1 MTRAGFLWAKLTGD
15 EGRLIRLSATP
26 ETLLAEL
33 EGRSV
38 ALVGN
43 ARSLAERREG
53 AEIDWADLVIR
64 LNAAPLPSPE
74 SHGTRTDW
82 MAVSVPVDEAVI
94 AARAPRRVL
103 WMTPK
108 RKRLPW
114 RIAGRP
120 GFVLAPAEWNA
131 RLAAELDARPTT
143 GLMVIDLLA
152 RSGARAVRLHGFDF
166 FASLSLSG
174 GRAAKDV
181 PHDFGAERAWVER
194 LVDRDG
200 RFKLAG

>member
-1 MTRAGFLWAKLTGD
+1 MNRVGFLWAKLAGN
-15 EGRLIRLSATP
+15 EAALMRLSASP

-43 ARSLAERREG
+43 ARSLSERTEG
-53 AEIDWADLVIR
+53 AAIDGADLVIR
-64 LNAAPLPSPE
+64 LNAAPLPSPV

-82 MAVSVPVDEAVI
+82 MAVSVPVEAEVV
-94 AARAPRRVL
+94 AARRPRRVL

-114 RIAGRP
+114 RIATRP
-120 GFVLAPAEWNA
+120 GFALAPEEWNA
-131 RLAAELDARPTT
+131 RLAGELGARPTT
-143 GLMVIDLLA
+143 GLMAIDLLA
-152 RSGARAVRLHGFDF
+152 RSSARAVMLHGFDF

-181 PHDFGAERAWVER
+181 PHDFPAERAWVER
-194 LVDRDG
+194 LVERDQ
-200 RFKLAG
+200 RFRVAG

>member
-1 MTRAGFLWAKLTGD
+1 MTRVGFLWAKLRGD
-15 EGRLIRLSATP
+15 ESALMRLSAAP
-26 ETLLAEL
+26 EALMAEL
-33 EGRSV
+33 EGRRV

-43 ARSLAERREG
+43 ARSLSERREG
-53 AEIDWADLVIR
+53 AAIDGADLVIR
-64 LNAAPLPSPE
+64 LNAAPLPSPA

-82 MAVSVPVDEAVI
+82 MAVSVPVDDAVI
-94 AARAPRRVL
+94 GARGPRRVL

-114 RIAGRP
+114 RIARRP
-120 GFVLAPAEWNA
+120 GFALAPAGWNA
-131 RLAAELDARPTT
+131 RLARELGARPTT

-152 RSGARAVRLHGFDF
+152 RSGAQGVRLHGFDF

-181 PHDFGAERAWVER
+181 PHDFGAEKAWVER
-194 LVDRDG
+194 LVERDG
-200 RFKLAG
+200 RFSL

>member
-1 MTRAGFLWAKLTGD
+1 MTRLGFWIARAMGD
-15 EGRLIRLSATP
+15 EARLMQLSVPPDA
-26 ETLLAEL
+26 LRAEL
-33 EGRSV
+33 SGRRV

-43 ARSLAERREG
+43 ARSLAERSEG
-53 AEIDWADLVIR
+53 EEIDRADLVIR
-64 LNAAPLPSPE
+64 LNAAPLPSPG

-82 MAVSVPVDEAVI
+82 MAMSVPVEAEVI
-94 AARAPRRVL
+94 AARDPTRLL

-114 RIAGRP
+114 RIASDPR
-120 GFVLAPAEWNA
+120 FALAPATWNA
-131 RLAAELDARPTT
+131 RLADELGARPTT

-152 RSGARAVRLHGFDF
+152 RSEAREVRLHGFDF

-181 PHDFGAERAWVER
+181 PHDFAAEKAWVEK
-194 LVDRDG
+194 LITRDS
-200 RFKLAG
+200 RFVL